1 MTKTTVNA
9 PTQASRDELLR
20 TIDSLRAK
28 VDELQACNTE
38 LERLRATDP
47 LTGAWNRGQFDRAV
61 ALELDRSVRYKQP
74 LSLLLIDIDH
84 FKKVND
90 TLGHKAG
97 DVVLKEL
104 ASIITAGIRI
114 IDGLY
119 RWGGE
124 EFAVLVSSTSYHKAG
139 ILAEKLRKR
148 IAQTDFTGA
157 GPVTVSI
164 GVAEHRCAESA
175 SEWFERVDAALYR
188 AKLEGRNRVQVDPRG
203 DSDLWEGLGTA
214 PVVRLVWREAY
225 ECGQPQID
233 EEHRRLFELANE
245 AFDASFDANGE
256 SGHLAPALDRLLAHI
271 AKHFE
276 HEEKILARQGY
287 ERLETHRRA
296 HAALIGRAL
305 ELKASVDRGQ
315 ASIGDLVE
323 FLANKVVAQHLLMA
337 DADYFPLF
345 ANPPG
350 RQ

>member
-9 PTQASRDELLR
+9 PTHASREELIR
-20 TIDSLRAK
+20 TIDSLRSK
-28 VDELQACNTE
+28 IDELQASNIE

-61 ALELDRSVRYKQP
+61 VLELDRSVRYRQP

-97 DVVLKEL
+97 DAVLKNL
-104 ASIITAGIRI
+104 ASTIRAGIRI

-124 EFAVLVSSTSYHKAG
+124 EFAVLVTSTSYRKAG
-139 ILAEKLRKR
+139 ILAEKLRQR
-148 IAQTDFTGA
+148 VEQPAAA
-157 GPVTVSI
+157 GVCPITISI
-164 GVAEHRCAESA
+164 GVAEHRCGESA
-175 SEWFERVDAALYR
+175 SDWFERVDAALYQ
-188 AKLEGRNRVQVDPRG
+188 AKFEGRNRVQVDARG
-203 DSDLWEGLGTA
+203 DSDVWEGLGTA

-245 AFDASFDANGE
+245 TFDASFDPGSA
-256 SGHLAPALDRLLAHI
+256 SGHLGTALDRLLAHVEQ
-271 AKHFE
+271 HFK
-276 HEEKILARQGY
+276 HEEQILAERGY
-287 ERLETHRRA
+287 ERLETHRKA
-296 HAALIGRAL
+296 HAGLVGRAL
-305 ELKASVDRGQ
+305 DLKASVDRGQ

-350 RQ
+350 GQ

>member
-1 MTKTTVNA
+1 MPKTAVNA

-20 TIDSLRAK
+20 TIESLRAK
-28 VDELQACNTE
+28 VDELQASNIE

-74 LSLLLIDIDH
+74 LSLLLVDIDH

-97 DVVLKEL
+97 DAVLKEL
-104 ASIITAGIRI
+104 ASIIGAGIRI

-124 EFAVLVSSTSYHKAG
+124 EFAVLVSSTSYGKAG
-139 ILAEKLRKR
+139 VLAEKLRKLVE
-148 IAQTDFTGA
+148 QTDFA
-157 GPVTVSI
+157 GVGRITVSI
-164 GVAEHRCAESA
+164 GVAEHRCAETA
-175 SEWFERVDAALYR
+175 TEWFERVDAALYQ
-188 AKLEGRNRVQVDPRG
+188 AKFEGRNRVQVDPRG
-203 DSDLWEGLGTA
+203 DSDIWEGLGTA

-225 ECGQPQID
+225 ECGNPQID

-245 AFDASFDANGE
+245 TFDASFNSDPA
-256 SGHLAPALDRLLAHI
+256 SGHLGTALDRLLAHVVQ
-271 AKHFE
+271 HFK
-276 HEEKILARQGY
+276 HEEQILAERGY
-287 ERLETHRRA
+287 ERLETHRKA
-296 HAALIGRAL
+296 HSALIGRAL
-305 ELKASVDRGQ
+305 ELKTSVDRGQ

-350 RQ
+350 GQ